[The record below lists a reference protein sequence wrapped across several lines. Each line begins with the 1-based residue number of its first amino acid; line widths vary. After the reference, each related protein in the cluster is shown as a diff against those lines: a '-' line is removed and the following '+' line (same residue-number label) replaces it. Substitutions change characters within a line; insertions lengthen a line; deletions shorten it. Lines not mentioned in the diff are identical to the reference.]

1 MKSRI
6 RAPRLGVVMAL
17 VSLAPILGACA
28 AKKETTL
35 KVSSVPVDRRTI
47 VVDAQATGA
56 VEPINV
62 IEVKSKASG
71 QITAIPVETGSQVKA
86 GDLLVQVDTRDVQN
100 QYDQSSADLKSAQAS
115 IAVAE
120 AAKKR
125 ADELYKSRI
134 ITLPEYESAQLA
146 LTQAQGAIVRAT
158 TNLDLAKQRLEDAT
172 VVAPVSGTIIEKPVA
187 LGQVIASATGS
198 VTGGTTLLKMADLT
212 KVRVR
217 ALVNETDIGNVRAGQ
232 PARVTV
238 DAYPER
244 PFQGT
249 VEKIEPQAVVSQSV
263 TMFPVIIALDNTE
276 GFLKPGMNGEV
287 SMIVDRREN
296 VVAVSNDAVRT
307 VREAA
312 TAATFVGLN
321 PDSVTAQVRA
331 MQAAM
336 GGGRGNGGAGAPSG
350 DAPAATRVDASA
362 APAQGGAGG
371 NAAGGER
378 PGGNAA
384 GAAGGRRGRPQAES
398 AEGAAAQRTGAPG
411 GRRNGSG
418 GNAAGGSGRRNGAGN
433 AALGAG
439 MAGGRPGGVTRTR
452 TGLVFVEIG
461 AGQYEPRLV
470 QLGAS
475 NYDYSEVISGLR
487 EGDMVASLA
496 VAALQ
501 ARRDQQNDRMRS
513 NMGGVPGV
521 QAPRGGGGGPPGG
534 GGGGGGG
541 GRAPGGAR

>member
-1 MKSRI
+1 MKARTRI
-6 RAPRLGVVMAL
+6 QGVVGIMTRASL
-17 VSLAPILGACA
+17 LLSLAACA
-28 AKKETTL
+28 AKKEAAAPVT
-35 KVSSVPVDRRTI
+35 SVAIDRRTI

-71 QITAIPVETGSQVKA
+71 QITRIPVETGTPVKK

-100 QYDQSSADLKSAQAS
+100 QYDQSLADLKSAQAS

-125 ADELYKSRI
+125 ADELYKGRI
-134 ITLPEYESAQLA
+134 ITLPEYEAAQLT
-146 LTQAQGAIVRAT
+146 LTQAQGQIVRAT

-172 VVAPVSGTIIEKPVA
+172 VVAPVDGTIIEKPVS

-244 PFQGT
+244 PFNGT
-249 VEKIEPQAVVSQSV
+249 VEKIEPQAVIQQSV
-263 TMFPVIIALDNTE
+263 TMFPVIISLNNDE

-296 VVAVSNDAVRT
+296 VVAVPNDAVRT

-321 PDSVTAQVRA
+321 PDSVSAQVRE
-331 MQAAM
+331 MQSKM
-336 GGGRGNGGAGAPSG
+336 SGGRGNGGAGAGTPTS
-350 DAPAATRVDASA
+350 DAPAAQKV
-362 APAQGGAGG
+362 G
-371 NAAGGER
+371 AAGDAKS
-378 PGGNAA
+378 AA
-384 GAAGGRRGRPQAES
+384 GAAPK
-398 AEGAAAQRTGAPG
+398 GAAGDTQGAT
-411 GRRNGSG
+411 
-418 GNAAGGSGRRNGAGN
+418 GRRNGAGTRTATG
-433 AALGAG
+433 AAMGAG
-439 MAGGRPGGVTRTR
+439 MSGGRPGGATRTR
-452 TGLVFVEIG
+452 TGLVFVQIG
-461 AGQYEPRLV
+461 EGQYEPRLV

-475 NYDYSEVISGLR
+475 NYDYSEVVSGLR
-487 EGDMVASLA
+487 EGDKVALLA

-501 ARRDQQNDRMRS
+501 ARRDQANDRFRS
-513 NMGGVPGV
+513 MTGGGVPGV
-521 QAPRGGGGGPPGG
+521 QSTPAGGGA
-534 GGGGGGG
+534 G

>member
-1 MKSRI
+1 MERVV
-6 RAPRLGVVMAL
+6 ALLGGTTLAL
-17 VSLAPILGACA
+17 TLAACA
-28 AKKETTL
+28 AKKETTP
-35 KVSSVPVDRRTI
+35 KVTSVAVDRRTI

-71 QITAIPVETGSQVKA
+71 QITRIPVETGSQVKA

-125 ADELYKSRI
+125 ADDLYKTRI

-172 VVAPVSGTIIEKPVA
+172 VVAPVNGTIIEKPVS

-263 TMFPVIIALDNTE
+263 TMFPVIISLNNDE

-312 TAATFVGLN
+312 TAAAFVGLN

-331 MQAAM
+331 MQAKM
-336 GGGRGNGGAGAPSG
+336 GGGRGNGGAGAPTG
-350 DAPAATRVDASA
+350 DSPAATKIDA
-362 APAQGGAGG
+362 
-371 NAAGGER
+371 
-378 PGGNAA
+378 AA
-384 GAAGGRRGRPQAES
+384 GAAASGAGGDAAAGARGQRRAQA
-398 AEGAAAQRTGAPG
+398 GAA
-411 GRRNGSG
+411 GSG
-418 GNAAGGSGRRNGAGN
+418 DTGGARAGGSGRGNGTGMRANGAGRGTN
-433 AALGAG
+433 TAMGAG
-439 MAGGRPGGVTRTR
+439 MSGGRPGGVTRTR

-501 ARRDQQNDRMRS
+501 ARRDQQNDRMRT
-513 NMGGVPGV
+513 NMGGGVPGV
-521 QAPRGGGGGPPGG
+521 QQQAPRGGGGGGAP

-541 GRAPGGAR
+541 GRAPGGSR